1 MTKPRIEEI
10 VTEWKR
16 QFGTGPN
23 ASLCVYITREEIDAF
38 EERFALWRERGA
50 MIAAIHV
57 VLDEHD
63 GDDAVGRIRDVLYG
77 GAEDKI

>member
-1 MTKPRIEEI
+1 MTAPSIDKIVERLEGRVVIDPRDL
-10 VTEWKR
+10 
-16 QFGTGPN
+16 
-23 ASLCVYITREEIDAF
+23 A
-38 EERFALWRERGA
+38 ALIAACHERGA
-50 MIAAIHV
+50 MIDAIHV